1 MSRDRPE
8 SKKKNFIVEIYTLVH
23 GFKKP
28 TRESANAC
36 LDLIK
41 DFKIIKRG
49 DSEATKYLSSDI
61 VWSTGEKGLDLVL
74 TM

>member
-1 MSRDRPE
+1 MV
-8 SKKKNFIVEIYTLVH
+8 SKSQPR
-23 GFKKP
+23 G
-28 TRESANAC
+28 SANAC

-61 VWSTGEKGLDLVL
+61 VWLTGEKGLDLVL